1 MQKSSL
7 PVLNSGR
14 TQFKVRLS
22 SSKKFGFI
30 YFNRRPLN
38 VMKNAFYSMLKALY
52 VIKIF
57 KVLSDVFGDVR
68 KRIDK
73 KVKINLKIDD
83 VTDWTNN
90 N

>member
-1 MQKSSL
+1 
-7 PVLNSGR
+7 
-14 TQFKVRLS
+14 
-22 SSKKFGFI
+22 
-30 YFNRRPLN
+30 
-38 VMKNAFYSMLKALY
+38 MKNAFYSMLKALY

-73 KVKINLKIDD
+73 KVKINLKIYD